1 MKALT
6 LRQPW
11 AWMVVYGG
19 KTIENRRW
27 NTRFRGP
34 FLIHAGK
41 GMTREEYED
50 ARYMFEEIVGPHS
63 PLIDALPA
71 HDKIERRGGIV
82 GIAELVDV
90 MGPSIELPDSYL
102 HARERDP
109 WHMREQF
116 GFILSRIAPL
126 PFTPYKGELGF
137 FECASDSA
145 ELWAA
150 VDAWKA
156 RVLDTC
162 ARVCRERGL

>member
-50 ARYMFEEIVGPHS
+50 ARYMFEEIVGS
-63 PLIDALPA
+63 SSDLANLLPA
-71 HDKIERRGGIV
+71 HDKIERRGGIM

-90 MGPSIELPDSYL
+90 VAPTVGVPDSFI
-102 HARERDP
+102 HP
-109 WHMREQF
+109 WHMPEQF

-156 RVLDTC
+156 RVTP
-162 ARVCRERGL
+162 